1 MIDSAADHSGGVPRC
16 LVTGPTSGI
25 GQAFAKALAAE
36 GSDLLLVARDETR
49 LRRVAED
56 LQREHG
62 VDCEVLAADLGDL
75 EQTRSVESRL
85 RAEPFAMLVNNAGF
99 GMTRPFDASDVEA
112 EEASLDVLV
121 RAVMR
126 LTHAALGPMLAAG
139 SGDIVNVSS
148 VAGYLPQGTYGA
160 HKAWV
165 TSFSG
170 WANVHYQASGVRV
183 MALCPGFV
191 RTEFHQRINADLRGI
206 PGWMWLDADTV
217 VRTGLHDLRRGRSV
231 SIPTARYKV
240 LTTMARAMPR
250 KAMEKIARRGR

>member
-1 MIDSAADHSGGVPRC
+1 VVGVEGVVDVVGVVFEGVVDAEATEEALGVGVGVRPDGAPGPKPREPARAITVMAAAPPTASTRSGEVPELGRGGSDGNTFVILGAADGPSGHLATVRTACRQLVIDSAADHSGGVPRC

-36 GSDLLLVARDETR
+36 GSDLLLVARDEAR

-56 LQREHG
+56 LQRAHG
-62 VDCEVLAADLGDL
+62 VDCEVLAADLSDL

-99 GMTRPFDASDVEA
+99 GMTQPFDASDVEA

-148 VAGYLPQGTYGA
+148 VA
-160 HKAWV
+160 
-165 TSFSG
+165 
-170 WANVHYQASGVRV
+170 
-183 MALCPGFV
+183 
-191 RTEFHQRINADLRGI
+191 
-206 PGWMWLDADTV
+206 
-217 VRTGLHDLRRGRSV
+217 
-231 SIPTARYKV
+231 
-240 LTTMARAMPR
+240 
-250 KAMEKIARRGR
+250 